1 MIYDDDR
8 DAFRAKYGPYSS
20 WVLNETNCQWEAPV
34 ACPDDGK
41 KYKWN
46 ETTTQWELN
55 D

>member
-8 DAFRAKYGPYSS
+8 AAFRAKYGPYSS

-41 KYKWN
+41 NYKWN